1 MPVAL
6 SQTADQTPSESLAQ
20 ILAHRPTMHNFS
32 TATGLENVA
41 RKLEGDSYF
50 VCDLQVHGV
59 QGCADLRND
68 IARQHFAAELI
79 ALGLALYFASQG
91 AGHMVWPVISSLSRM
106 AVALIGALILMQT
119 GGLGLRGIFIAIGGA
134 MAVYGSVIG
143 LAIWRKG
150 WRARA

>member
-79 ALGLALYFASQG
+79 ALGLALFVA
-91 AGHMVWPVISSLSRM
+91 VIVGSI
-106 AVALIGALILMQT
+106 AVAFVNLVTKLAAPTGEHRVYALFPRHLSE
-119 GGLGLRGIFIAIGGA
+119 F
-134 MAVYGSVIG
+134 
-143 LAIWRKG
+143 WKG
-150 WRARA
+150 HAT

>member
-59 QGCADLRND
+59 QGCADLRNEV
-68 IARQHFAAELI
+68 ARQHFAAELI
-79 ALGLALYFASQG
+79 ALGLALFVA
-91 AGHMVWPVISSLSRM
+91 VIVGSI
-106 AVALIGALILMQT
+106 AVAFVNLVTKLAAPIGEHRVYALFPRRLSE
-119 GGLGLRGIFIAIGGA
+119 F
-134 MAVYGSVIG
+134 
-143 LAIWRKG
+143 WKG
-150 WRARA
+150 HAT